1 MSIRIVGP
9 DASTDEQAPTRG
21 QLLAAFVNAAL
32 TGNPTA
38 PTQAPGTSSTRIA
51 STAFV
56 AAVAAL
62 LQPEILQLE
71 AADPIPG
78 GTPAGTIIVRKGA

>member
-21 QLLAAFVNAAL
+21 QLLAALVNAAL

-38 PTQAPGTSSTRIA
+38 PNQAFGTNNTRIA
-51 STAFV
+51 NTAFV
-56 AAVAAL
+56 QDAAAV
-62 LQPEILQLE
+62 LQPLILQLE

>member
-21 QLLAAFVNAAL
+21 QLIEAFTDAAL
-32 TGNPTA
+32 LGNPTA
-38 PTQAPGTSSTRIA
+38 PTQAPGTSNTRVA
-51 STAFV
+51 TTAFV
-56 AAVAAL
+56 AALGAL
-62 LQPEILQLE
+62 KQDTILQLE
-71 AADPIPG
+71 SGDPIPG

>member
-21 QLLAAFVNAAL
+21 QLLAALVNAVL

-38 PTQAPGTSSTRIA
+38 TTQTFGNDSTRIA
-51 STAFV
+51 TTEFV
-56 AAVAAL
+56 QDAVAV
-62 LQPEILQLE
+62 LQPLILQLE